1 MRERKTEKIVIRCT
15 PKTKEMWEKLLLE
28 MKKERGMD
36 YTSEDLLRD
45 MIKKYIV
52 EVPGKVIK

>member
-15 PKTKEMWEKLLLE
+15 LKTKEMWEKLLLE